1 MKKHS
6 HAPVRGEG
14 EVGGRGGRILWKLHS
29 WFEFLYLFFISVV
42 YQLTQDVSI
51 SFMFPLGFFS
61 PLLTSSLLFTRL
73 FQSPHN
79 FLAGK
84 YSWLLCHLK
93 DQNGLLLS
101 CFGQHSVSTLKDR
114 LDYMSPTDRTARV
127 VPVLYQYI
135 LDCCPFPRHCFT
147 FRAPRCRFTCPLHN
161 KRCELELIPSA
172 DDSTNENIYFVR
184 TCDRFKE
191 KRAQILTQQL

>member
-1 MKKHS
+1 
-6 HAPVRGEG
+6 
-14 EVGGRGGRILWKLHS
+14 
-29 WFEFLYLFFISVV
+29 
-42 YQLTQDVSI
+42 
-51 SFMFPLGFFS
+51 MFPLGFFS

-84 YSWLLCHLK
+84 CSWLLCHLK

-114 LDYMSPTDRTARV
+114 LNYISLTDRTARV

-147 FRAPRCRFTCPLHN
+147 FRAPRCRFTCLGFTTAFVSFFVSGFQ
-161 KRCELELIPSA
+161 RERMPSSGRSRNNHRDNA
-172 DDSTNENIYFVR
+172 YCSNG
-184 TCDRFKE
+184 
-191 KRAQILTQQL
+191 